1 MAVVRG
7 DDEPDRRCSLGEISG
22 AFLIF
27 RERMAKNP
35 GLQVGHNGRSPQG
48 ASTSRVI
55 GPARTGTLFP
65 VRARGS
71 QREAIRE
78 SDASKRPAA
87 ARPLSGGV
95 PPLSLGFVSTYL
107 PTRCGLAT
115 FTSSLAQA
123 LELASHDIGIVSCVE
138 EPNTIVHPP
147 GVVAEWV
154 RGSAASLANAAEVL
168 NRYDAVVLQH
178 EFGIF
183 GGVDGVD
190 VLDFVARLEVP
201 VIVVLHTVLPN
212 PSPHQR
218 MIVESLTTLADRVV
232 AQSEV
237 ARARLLD
244 SYRVDAR
251 RVVVIQ
257 HGAHANLTTPFKA
270 PAAGAR
276 PRILTWGLIGSGKGI
291 EYAIDAVAKLADLDP
306 RPEYVIMG
314 ETHPKVVEQS
324 GEAYRNSLIERA
336 ETSGAACLVT
346 FLDGHHDTAAILAEI
361 RRSEIILLPYL
372 SQEQVVSGVLVEA
385 IASGK
390 PVVATAFPHAVE
402 LLAEGSGIVVPHEDP
417 DAMAA
422 ALRTL
427 LTDPVRAAAAA
438 AAARRQAP
446 SLFWETVGREYE
458 QLAAQIIPRRV
469 AVSL

>member
-1 MAVVRG
+1 M
-7 DDEPDRRCSLGEISG
+7 
-22 AFLIF
+22 
-27 RERMAKNP
+27 
-35 GLQVGHNGRSPQG
+35 
-48 ASTSRVI
+48 I
-55 GPARTGTLFP
+55 GSVRTGTLVP
-65 VRARGS
+65 TRSKVDKRMAV
-71 QREAIRE
+71 RE
-78 SDASKRPAA
+78 SNASIRGTG
-87 ARPLSGGV
+87 ARRLLGGAR
-95 PPLSLGFVSTYL
+95 PLSLGFVSTFL

-123 LELASHDIGIVSCVE
+123 LEASSDDIGIVSCVE
-138 EPNTIVHPP
+138 EPDTTVHPP
-147 GVVAEWV
+147 DVVAEWV
-154 RGSAASLANAAEVL
+154 RGSAESLANAAAKL
-168 NRYDAVVLQH
+168 NRYDAVVVQH

-190 VLDFVARLEVP
+190 VLDLVARLEAP
-201 VIVVLHTVLPN
+201 VIVVLHTVLAD

-218 MIVESLTTLADRVV
+218 MIVESLTTLAHRVV

-237 ARARLLD
+237 ARKRLLEA
-244 SYRVDAR
+244 YRVDER
-251 RVVVIQ
+251 RVAVIQ
-257 HGAHANLTTPFKA
+257 HGAYANLSALAAA
-270 PAAGAR
+270 PAAGTR

-291 EYAIDAVAKLADLDP
+291 EHAIDAVATLADLDP

-324 GEAYRNSLIERA
+324 GEAYRESLIHRA
-336 ETSGAACLVT
+336 ESSGAAGLVT
-346 FLDGHHDTAAILAEI
+346 FMDGHHDTAAILAEI
-361 RRSEIILLPYL
+361 RRSDIVLLPYL
-372 SQEQVVSGVLVEA
+372 SRDQVVSGVLVEA

-402 LLAEGSGIVVPHEDP
+402 LLAEGSGIVVRHEDP
-417 DAMAA
+417 DAMAD

-458 QLAAQIIPRRV
+458 QLAAQIIPQRV
-469 AVSL
+469 RASL